1 MTAVASSKEFTGKE
15 STGILEK
22 SLHVGERVAQA
33 VIQTERVKDQL
44 THAVADAKTEAQR
57 YAKRTRRAAED
68 LSEDAAYRIK
78 HDPFRA
84 VAYTFG
90 AGFALGALVSWAVAQ
105 RKKECV

>member
-1 MTAVASSKEFTGKE
+1 MAATAPTKEATKE

-33 VIQTERVKDQL
+33 VIQTERFKDQF
-44 THAVADAKTEAQR
+44 THVVEDAKTEAQR
-57 YAKRTRRAAED
+57 AIKRTRRAAED
-68 LSEDAAYRIK
+68 LTEDTAYRIK

-90 AGFALGALVSWAVAQ
+90 AGFALGALVSWAVTRHQ
-105 RKKECV
+105 KECV

>member
-1 MTAVASSKEFTGKE
+1 MTATAPTKE

-44 THAVADAKTEAQR
+44 THAVEDLKEDVKAEAQR
-57 YAKRTRRAAED
+57 AIKRTRRAAED
-68 LSEDAAYRIK
+68 LTEDTAYRIK

-84 VAYTFG
+84 VACTFG
-90 AGFALGALVSWAVAQ
+90 AGFALGALASWAVTRRQ
-105 RKKECV
+105 KECV